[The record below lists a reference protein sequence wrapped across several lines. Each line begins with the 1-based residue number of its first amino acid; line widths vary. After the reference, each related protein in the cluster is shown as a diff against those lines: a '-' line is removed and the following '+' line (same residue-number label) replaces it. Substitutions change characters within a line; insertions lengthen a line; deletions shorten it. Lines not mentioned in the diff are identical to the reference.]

1 MTEFTSHTEES
12 APEASKALLADSRK
26 AYGMMPGLHA
36 IMAEA
41 PGLLEAYK
49 TAHEL
54 VVNSSFDEDEI
65 TVLWQTVN
73 VEHACHYCVPAHTG
87 IAKSM
92 GVSDDI
98 SDALRNETP
107 LPNARLEALRTFT
120 LSVVRDR
127 GNVDDHAV
135 QAFLDAGFTR
145 RQILEVILGVSQKVM
160 SNYTNHLANTPV
172 DAPFTKF
179 DWQRRSLRSEHL
191 DTAST
196 AQMPR
201 NAGASWNSGEVAW
214 PD

>member
-1 MTEFTSHTEES
+1 MTEFTLHTEDT
-12 APEASKALLADSRK
+12 APEASKPLLADSKKSFGRI
-26 AYGMMPGLHA
+26 PGLHA
-36 IMAEA
+36 VMAEA

-49 TAHEL
+49 AAHEL
-54 VVNSSFDEDEI
+54 VVNSSFDKDEI
-65 TVLWQTVN
+65 TVVWQSVN

-107 LPNARLEALRTFT
+107 LLNARLEALRTFT

-127 GNVDDHAV
+127 GNVDDNAV
-135 QAFLDAGFTR
+135 QAFLDTGFTQ

-172 DAPFTKF
+172 DAPNRRF
-179 DWQRRSLRSEHL
+179 DWQK
-191 DTAST
+191 A
-196 AQMPR
+196 
-201 NAGASWNSGEVAW
+201 AW
-214 PD
+214 EEDHGQHSKDAEEPQRKVDFWRGRMA